1 MLYRVFFELR
11 DNYYY
16 QDVEAESA
24 KQARGRF
31 ACRAVKDET
40 FKSFIKAIKAIRE
53 VKQKKGVNDNDQTNQ

>member
-11 DNYYY
+11 DNDYY

-53 VKQKKGVNDNDQTNQ
+53 VKQKGVNNNDKTH

>member
-11 DNYYY
+11 DNDYY

-24 KQARGRF
+24 KQARGHF

-53 VKQKKGVNDNDQTNQ
+53 VKQKGVNNNDKTN